1 MRFWL
6 LIFMV
11 ALALLSP
18 LCWRSITT
26 LHLPHSIRSA
36 IPYNLTHLQGG
47 FATSLQP
54 STPRPHSTM
63 ATSEPAAS
71 VPSAAQSDKVQDQSI
86 PAEKAEETLPKLSE
100 ADFRVY
106 NRLAVMMDAY
116 HNHFRHTWSMLYKAA
131 ETGSR
136 PNGIS
141 MRQYLSY
148 GLQLCRQLT
157 MHHTIEEQ
165 YVFPELA
172 ERMPIFGDH
181 DQLINQHHEIH
192 EGLEKMESYVRDCLY
207 GEKELRMDEL
217 KKIMDSFGE
226 VLWNHL
232 DLEVKQLQADS
243 MRRYWTKQEILGMN
257 W

>member
-1 MRFWL
+1 MRLWFAL
-6 LIFMV
+6 FMV
-11 ALALLSP
+11 TLALLSP
-18 LCWRSITT
+18 LCWRSA
-26 LHLPHSIRSA
+26 LRLPSTIRSA
-36 IPYNLTHLQGG
+36 VPYNLAHLQPR
-47 FATSLQP
+47 FNFFYQP
-54 STPRPHSTM
+54 LKTRQQSTM
-63 ATSEPAAS
+63 ADSAPSAS
-71 VPSAAQSDKVQDQSI
+71 VPSNCASDKAQEQSA
-86 PAEKAEETLPKLSE
+86 PVASTEEPLPKLSE
-100 ADFRVY
+100 ADFRIY

-136 PNGIS
+136 PAGIS

-148 GLQLCRQLT
+148 ALQLCRQLT

-172 ERMPIFGDH
+172 VRMPIFGDQ
-181 DQLINQHHEIH
+181 DNLVNQHHEIH
-192 EGLEKMESYVRDCLY
+192 EGLEKMEAYVRDCLH
-207 GEKELRMDEL
+207 GEKELRMDEM
-217 KKIMDSFGE
+217 KTIMDSFGD

-243 MRRYWTKQEILGMN
+243 MRRYWSKEEILGMN